1 MYLENLSVT
10 NFRNL
15 ESLSTS
21 LSAGVNVFH
30 GDNGSGKTNLL
41 EAIFVLCLGRS
52 HRAALETVMIREGS
66 DFYRIVGTVCR
77 EEERCELAVAFQ
89 KGARKKITIDKVP
102 IRISELYDNFCA
114 VAAGPEDAEIL
125 CGAPSTRRNFV
136 DIYLSQYSRKYLSNL
151 SQYQKATA
159 QKNAALKRRMDPS
172 PFNELMSE
180 YGSLIMAD
188 RQGFLS
194 RVGESSKKYYYDI
207 SHGGELALVYRP
219 SVRLADGEQ
228 SADDIRTAFRQTL
241 RQYEERE
248 RVMETALA
256 GPHRDEVEF
265 TINGL
270 PARTHGSQGE
280 WRTAAIALKL
290 AVYHLLRERR
300 SARPILL
307 LDEIFAELDHKR
319 CENLMLAFKDF
330 QQLFLTT
337 AGEPPQFLTG
347 MSTNYHIAGGVL
359 KEVG

>member
-1 MYLENLSVT
+1 MYLENLTVT

-15 ESLSTS
+15 EALSTT

-52 HRAALETVMIREGS
+52 HRAALEAVMIREGS
-66 DFYRIVGTVCR
+66 DFYRVFGTVCR
-77 EEERCELAVAFQ
+77 DEQRCELAVAFQ

-102 IRISELYDNFCA
+102 IRIAELYDNFCA

-136 DIYLSQYSRKYLSNL
+136 DIYLSQYSRKYLNTL
-151 SQYQKATA
+151 SQYQKATV
-159 QKNAALKRRMDPS
+159 QKNAALKRQMDPA
-172 PFNELMSE
+172 PFNELMAE
-180 YGSLIMAD
+180 YGCSIMAE
-188 RQGFLS
+188 RLSFLNQ
-194 RVGESSKKYYYDI
+194 VGESAEQYYHSI
-207 SHGGELALVYRP
+207 SQGGVLALTYRP
-219 SVRLADGEQ
+219 SVRLAGGEQ
-228 SADDIRTAFRQTL
+228 SADEIKVAFRRALKQSA
-241 RQYEERE
+241 EKE
-248 RVMETALA
+248 RVMETSMV
-256 GPHRDEVEF
+256 GPHRDDVEF

-307 LDEIFAELDHKR
+307 LDEIFAELDNKR
-319 CENLMLAFKDF
+319 CENLILAFKDF

-337 AGEPPQFLTG
+337 AGELPQFLSG
-347 MSTNYHIAGGVL
+347 ISTNYRIAGGTL
-359 KEVG
+359 KEVS